1 MLKTTVKVSNLNNL
15 SDARYCAGMGVEMLG
30 FSMDALDFDKFK
42 EMRGWLAGVQVVGE
56 TEIKN
61 ISTIIELVEKY
72 QPDFLQVSHWED
84 IVEIQRIGKPIILK
98 VDFATANLP
107 ALFQTTKGNVEYFL
121 LENSDE
127 FGIVDDATMSQL
139 DTWSFQF
146 PILLGFGV
154 KETNA
159 NELLEQTQLS
169 GFALKGGNEIRPG
182 FGDSEE
188 LMNILEILETDD

>member
-30 FSMDALDFDKFK
+30 FSMDELDFDKFK
-42 EMRGWLAGVQVVGE
+42 EMRGWLAGVQIVGE
-56 TEIKN
+56 TDAKDIA
-61 ISTIIELVEKY
+61 TIISLVEKY
-72 QPDFLQVSHWED
+72 QPDFLQISNWED
-84 IVEIQRIGKPIILK
+84 VLEIQRIDKPIILK

-107 ALFQTTKGNVEYFL
+107 ALFQTTKGFVEYFV

-127 FGIVDDATMSQL
+127 FGVVDDTTLSQL
-139 DTWSFQF
+139 DAWSFQY
-146 PILLGFGV
+146 PILLGFGIQ
-154 KETNA
+154 ESNA
-159 NELLEQTQLS
+159 NKLLEQTQLT

-188 LMNILEILETDD
+188 LMNILEILESEN

>member
-146 PILLGFGV
+146 PILLGFGI
-154 KETNA
+154 KESNA
-159 NELLEQTQLS
+159 NDLLEQTQLT

-182 FGDSEE
+182 IADNEE